1 MMGTLIIWDLDGTLT
16 ESKPC
21 IVASYQYAAK
31 AAGLPVPSE
40 ESLSGMMCGGLRDH
54 IYEVFGKTGPEAD
67 RIVEYYR
74 DYSRRHSDD
83 IQLFDGILDVVR
95 ELSSR
100 GVAQAIATMK
110 LKNMAEDIAERL
122 GLSEYM
128 VAVEG
133 DVPDGKI
140 TKCQMIKNCMATG
153 TYDRVI
159 MIGDCPSD
167 QKAAAE
173 AGVEFIA
180 AVYGY
185 GYTRARCQAEGTA
198 FVENASEA
206 ISLACR

>member
-1 MMGTLIIWDLDGTLT
+1 MGTLIIWDLDGTLT
-16 ESKPC
+16 DSRPW

-31 AAGLPVPSE
+31 AAGLPIPSE
-40 ESLSGMMCGGLRDH
+40 ELLSDMMCGGLHDH
-54 IYEVFGKTGPEAD
+54 IYEIFGKTGPEAD
-67 RIVEYYR
+67 RIAGYYR
-74 DYSRRHSDD
+74 DYYVRECMDKVE
-83 IQLFDGILDVVR
+83 LFDGILDVLR
-95 ELSSR
+95 ELSSKN
-100 GVAQAIATMK
+100 VTQAIATMK
-110 LKNMAEDIAERL
+110 IRSAAEGVAEKL

-128 VAVEG
+128 VTVQG
-133 DVPDGKI
+133 DDPGGNI
-140 TKCQMIKNCMATG
+140 TKCQMIKNCIATG

-185 GYTRARCQAEGTA
+185 GYTRARCQAEGIA

-206 ISLACR
+206 ISLALR